1 MTDPPQAPPPA
12 KPAGRWLDRRGA
24 AILLLVAVVVAGL
37 VAGWL
42 RFLAPRSAPE
52 GVTMTD
58 LRGVADLKARFN
70 ADRGTTRLVVI
81 FSPT

>member
-1 MTDPPQAPPPA
+1 MSDLGSPPRPPA
-12 KPAGRWLDRRGA
+12 RWLDRRGA
-24 AILLLVAVVVAGL
+24 SILLLVAVLVVAG

-42 RFLAPRSAPE
+42 RFFAPRQAPT
-52 GVTMTD
+52 GVAMTD
-58 LRGVADLKARFN
+58 LHGVADLKARFN